1 MLENPTF
8 KPEVHFHRPI
18 KLINP
23 KPLIRLEDLPLC
35 KLSKANLARMRLTDK
50 GIHKAYEFTG
60 KFHNL
65 RCRRCGTGVCSRAGC
80 EGRRGAR
87 TDAAKDHRP
96 ISGALPKRPAR
107 DNGGR
112 CRLHHRRNSETP
124 ARARGRRQD
133 AACIE
138 LTAAFRRLRAL
149 RPVVGCKPPSAS
161 FLTGCFM
168 TRRLSLRRS

>member
-1 MLENPTF
+1 MPTMW
-8 KPEVHFHRPI
+8 HW
-18 KLINP
+18 
-23 KPLIRLEDLPLC
+23 RLLM
-35 KLSKANLARMRLTDK
+35 SRMRRSTRSS
-50 GIHKAYEFTG
+50 H
-60 KFHNL
+60 
-65 RCRRCGTGVCSRAGC
+65 
-80 EGRRGAR
+80 
-87 TDAAKDHRP
+87 DAAKDHRP

-168 TRRLSLRRS
+168 TRRLSLRRSGSGVVAIGAESLCRDYRHSRSARNVALLCLSAP